1 MKRLLLAL
9 TLITLP
15 SIASAQIAIQDDYAI
30 QGKIFA
36 VKTAKK
42 YSSVEGCSKI
52 ALSKTKV
59 AGFTFE
65 SKSQKF
71 NDVTNIPKWVKN
83 NAEWWADGIIDDE
96 SFMSGIEYLVK
107 EEIIQID

>member
-1 MKRLLLAL
+1 MKRLLIVL
-9 TLITLP
+9 TLVTLP
-15 SIASAQIAIQDDYAI
+15 SIATAQIAIQDDYAI

-59 AGFTFE
+59 EGFTFE
-65 SKSQKF
+65 SKSQKCTLYKKVR
-71 NDVTNIPKWVKN
+71 NLKAKEGYV
-83 NAEWWADGIIDDE
+83 
-96 SFMSGIEYLVK
+96 SGTK
-107 EEIIQID
+107 

>member
-9 TLITLP
+9 TAITLP
-15 SIASAQIAIQDDYAI
+15 SIVSAQIAIQDDYAI

-59 AGFTFE
+59 EGFTFE
-65 SKSQKF
+65 SKSQKCTLF
-71 NDVTNIPKWVKN
+71 KKVRNLKEKKGFV
-83 NAEWWADGIIDDE
+83 
-96 SFMSGIEYLVK
+96 SGTK
-107 EEIIQID
+107 

>member
-15 SIASAQIAIQDDYAI
+15 SIATAQIAIQNDYAI

-59 AGFTFE
+59 KGFTFE
-65 SKSQKF
+65 SKSQKCTLYKK
-71 NDVTNIPKWVKN
+71 VRNIKEK
-83 NAEWWADGIIDDE
+83 DGFI
-96 SFMSGIEYLVK
+96 SGTK
-107 EEIIQID
+107 

>member
-1 MKRLLLAL
+1 MKKLLLSLAL
-9 TLITLP
+9 ISLP
-15 SIASAQIAIQDDYAI
+15 SIVSAQIDIKEDYAI

-59 AGFTFE
+59 KGFTFE
-65 SKSQKF
+65 SKSQKC
-71 NDVTNIPKWVKN
+71 T
-83 NAEWWADGIIDDE
+83 
-96 SFMSGIEYLVK
+96 LV
-107 EEIIQID
+107 

>member
-1 MKRLLLAL
+1 MMKNLLLGL
-9 TLITLP
+9 TLISLP
-15 SIASAQIAIQDDYAI
+15 TMLSAQIENKEDYAI

-59 AGFTFE
+59 KGFTFE
-65 SKSQKF
+65 SKSQKCTLYKK
-71 NDVTNIPKWVKN
+71 VRNIKAK
-83 NAEWWADGIIDDE
+83 DG
-96 SFMSGIEYLVK
+96 FVSGTK
-107 EEIIQID
+107 

>member
-15 SIASAQIAIQDDYAI
+15 SIATAQIAIQDDYAI

-59 AGFTFE
+59 EGFTFE
-65 SKSQKF
+65 SKSQKCTLYKKVR
-71 NDVTNIPKWVKN
+71 NLKAKEGYV
-83 NAEWWADGIIDDE
+83 
-96 SFMSGIEYLVK
+96 SGTK
-107 EEIIQID
+107 

>member
-15 SIASAQIAIQDDYAI
+15 SIATAQIAIQNDYAI

-59 AGFTFE
+59 EGFTFE
-65 SKSQKF
+65 SKSQKCTLYKKVRNLKAKEGF
-71 NDVTNIPKWVKN
+71 V
-83 NAEWWADGIIDDE
+83 
-96 SFMSGIEYLVK
+96 SGTK
-107 EEIIQID
+107 

>member
-9 TLITLP
+9 TVITLP

-59 AGFTFE
+59 KGFTFE
-65 SKSQKF
+65 SKSQKCTLF
-71 NDVTNIPKWVKN
+71 KKVRNLKEKKGFV
-83 NAEWWADGIIDDE
+83 
-96 SFMSGIEYLVK
+96 SGTK
-107 EEIIQID
+107 

>member
-1 MKRLLLAL
+1 MKRLLIVL
-9 TLITLP
+9 TLVTLP
-15 SIASAQIAIQDDYAI
+15 SIATAQIAIQDDYAI

-59 AGFTFE
+59 EGFTFE
-65 SKSQKF
+65 SKSQKCTLYKKVRNLKAKEGF
-71 NDVTNIPKWVKN
+71 V
-83 NAEWWADGIIDDE
+83 
-96 SFMSGIEYLVK
+96 SGTK
-107 EEIIQID
+107 

>member
-1 MKRLLLAL
+1 MKKILLAL
-9 TLITLP
+9 SLITLP
-15 SIASAQIAIQDDYAI
+15 SLVSAELAIQDGYSI

-52 ALSKTKV
+52 ALSKSKV

-65 SKSQKF
+65 SKSQKCTLYKKVRSLKAKTGF
-71 NDVTNIPKWVKN
+71 V
-83 NAEWWADGIIDDE
+83 
-96 SFMSGIEYLVK
+96 SGTK
-107 EEIIQID
+107 

>member
-9 TLITLP
+9 TVITLP
-15 SIASAQIAIQDDYAI
+15 SIASAQIAIQNDYAI

-59 AGFTFE
+59 EGFTFE
-65 SKSQKF
+65 SKSQKCTLF
-71 NDVTNIPKWVKN
+71 KKVRNLKAKEGFI
-83 NAEWWADGIIDDE
+83 
-96 SFMSGIEYLVK
+96 SGIK
-107 EEIIQID
+107 

>member
-1 MKRLLLAL
+1 MKKILLAL
-9 TLITLP
+9 SLITLP
-15 SIASAQIAIQDDYAI
+15 SLASAELAIQDGYSI

-52 ALSKTKV
+52 ALSKSKV

-65 SKSQKF
+65 SKSQKCTLYKKL
-71 NDVTNIPKWVKN
+71 D
-83 NAEWWADGIIDDE
+83 
-96 SFMSGIEYLVK
+96 L
-107 EEIIQID
+107 

>member
-1 MKRLLLAL
+1 MKKLLLAL
-9 TLITLP
+9 MLVSLP
-15 SIASAQIAIQDDYAI
+15 SITNAQIVIQENYAI

-59 AGFTFE
+59 KGFTFE
-65 SKSQKF
+65 SKSQKCTLYKK
-71 NDVTNIPKWVKN
+71 VRNIKEK
-83 NAEWWADGIIDDE
+83 DG
-96 SFMSGIEYLVK
+96 FTSGTK
-107 EEIIQID
+107 

>member
-9 TLITLP
+9 TVITLP
-15 SIASAQIAIQDDYAI
+15 SIASAQIAIMNDYAI

-59 AGFTFE
+59 EGFTFE
-65 SKSQKF
+65 SKSQKCTLF
-71 NDVTNIPKWVKN
+71 KKVRNLKEKKGFV
-83 NAEWWADGIIDDE
+83 
-96 SFMSGIEYLVK
+96 SGTK
-107 EEIIQID
+107 

>member
-9 TLITLP
+9 TVITLP

-65 SKSQKF
+65 SKSQKCTLYKKVRTLKEKKGF
-71 NDVTNIPKWVKN
+71 V
-83 NAEWWADGIIDDE
+83 
-96 SFMSGIEYLVK
+96 SGTK
-107 EEIIQID
+107 

>member
-65 SKSQKF
+65 SKSQKCTLYKILRSLKEKKGF
-71 NDVTNIPKWVKN
+71 V
-83 NAEWWADGIIDDE
+83 
-96 SFMSGIEYLVK
+96 SGTK
-107 EEIIQID
+107 